1 MMLEL
6 LRAHRVLL
14 LHRYPQY
21 YGQRERQNREHR
33 AWLEGVDGSSL
44 QTALQRML
52 AALNVVWRRPSLG
65 WQTSAQ
71 VWSTRKLL
79 TVDRL
84 ALWDD
89 VVART
94 AKLHEKLGEKSEVEE
109 LAKRLAIEQ
118 ALGDRGLIGRTAGGW
133 CLTTTSAL
141 TVIVLGE
148 TNQPP
153 TVRAGTY
160 AAVPYPQ
167 RDLRLA
173 GTVADDGNP
182 TGSYVVS
189 TCGQEHAVLLLPQR
203 ARLTGQSPDA
213 L

>member
-1 MMLEL
+1 MHLCRGSRRPMGIFRLRANCSWMVAFLTTQLDSPQTYDQRDLPPGVIALSKPPMMLEL
-6 LRAHRVLL
+6 
-14 LHRYPQY
+14 
-21 YGQRERQNREHR
+21 
-33 AWLEGVDGSSL
+33 
-44 QTALQRML
+44 
-52 AALNVVWRRPSLG
+52 
-65 WQTSAQ
+65 
-71 VWSTRKLL
+71 
-79 TVDRL
+79 
-84 ALWDD
+84 
-89 VVART
+89 
-94 AKLHEKLGEKSEVEE
+94 LGEKSEVEE

-133 CLTTTSAL
+133 CLATTSAL
-141 TVIVLGE
+141 TVVVLGE

-189 TCGQEHAVLLLPQR
+189 TCGQEHAGLLLPQR